1 MGFELE
7 RVLVETED
15 FLIRKLRSSSARE
28 AKKRRF
34 QKTVNEVVR
43 RLKRSAV
50 VLVAMLG
57 GLVLWSL
64 LVGPIAFMT
73 WLIAI
78 PTAFLVAFVTL
89 FYPSRRRAEPPLAD
103 SAATARLD
111 ELALRAAN
119 GLIDRCEELPG
130 RAIPAAEA
138 IVARLR
144 ELAPHL
150 GTLDPRSLET
160 GDARRLICQHLPR
173 LVDSYL
179 ALPASDRS
187 AGSENSQRFTDSL
200 GIVAG
205 ELDHLLEQCCR
216 ERRLGFETQRRFI
229 ESRYKEDQALRRP

>member
-7 RVLVETED
+7 RVLVDTED
-15 FLIRKLRSSSARE
+15 FLIRKLRSSSSRE

-34 QKTVNEVVR
+34 QKTVNELLRRVR
-43 RLKRSAV
+43 RSL
-50 VLVAMLG
+50 VLLAAILG
-57 GLVLWSL
+57 GLVLWS
-64 LVGPIAFMT
+64 VFVSPIGFLT

-78 PTAFLVAFVTL
+78 LTALLVAFVTL
-89 FYPSRRRAEPPLAD
+89 FYPTRRRAEPALAD
-103 SAATARLD
+103 APQGARLD

-119 GLIDRCEELPG
+119 GLVDRCEELPG
-130 RAIPAAEA
+130 RAIPAAEQ

-150 GTLDPRSLET
+150 GSLDTHGLEY
-160 GDARRLICQHLPR
+160 GDARRLICQHLPK

-179 ALPASDRS
+179 ALPLSDR
-187 AGSENSQRFTDSL
+187 AAASENSQRLTESL

-216 ERRLGFETQRRFI
+216 ERRLGFDTQRRFI
-229 ESRYKEDQALRRP
+229 ESRYKEEQALRRP

>member
-15 FLIRKLRSSSARE
+15 FLIRKLRSSTARE

-34 QKTVNEVVR
+34 QKTVNEVIRRVR
-43 RLKRSAV
+43 RSLVLLGAILGAMVVWS
-50 VLVAMLG
+50 VLV
-57 GLVLWSL
+57 S
-64 LVGPIAFMT
+64 PIAFMT

-89 FYPSRRRAEPPLAD
+89 FYPSRRRAEPALAD
-103 SAATARLD
+103 APHAARLD

-130 RAIPAAEA
+130 RALPAAET

-150 GTLDPRSLET
+150 GSLDTRSLEH
-160 GDARRLICQHLPR
+160 GDARRLICQHLPK
-173 LVDSYL
+173 LIDSYL
-179 ALPASDRS
+179 ALPPSDR
-187 AGSENSQRFTDSL
+187 APAAENSQRFTESL

-205 ELDHLLEQCCR
+205 ELEHLLEQCCR
-216 ERRLGFETQRRFI
+216 QQQLGFDTQHRFI
-229 ESRYKEDQALRRP
+229 ESRYKEDQALKRP

>member
-1 MGFELE
+1 MGFEFE

-28 AKKRRF
+28 AKKRRL
-34 QKTVNEVVR
+34 QKKVNEVLRRVR
-43 RLKRSAV
+43 RALVLLGSILGGMV
-50 VLVAMLG
+50 VWSVLVA
-57 GLVLWSL
+57 
-64 LVGPIAFMT
+64 PIAIMT

-89 FYPSRRRAEPPLAD
+89 FYPSRRRAEPALAD
-103 SAATARLD
+103 APHTARLD
-111 ELALRAAN
+111 ELVLRAAN
-119 GLIDRCEELPG
+119 GLIDRCDELPG
-130 RAIPAAEA
+130 RALPAAET

-150 GTLDPRSLET
+150 GSLDPRSLEH

-179 ALPASDRS
+179 ALPASDRMP
-187 AGSENSQRFTDSL
+187 ASENSQRFGESL
-200 GIVAG
+200 AIVAG
-205 ELDHLLEQCCR
+205 ELDHLLDQCCR

-229 ESRYKEDQALRRP
+229 ESRYQEDQALKRR